1 MARNLLRS
9 KMVRIISIDGVNYIK
24 ESDIKKVAE
33 TLDGMKYVLIR
44 SQNAGVFAGYLKE
57 RTGDSVILKNARRLW
72 YWSGACSL
80 SQLAMEGTKKVSEC
94 KFPCEVDTIEILQV
108 IEIIDAT
115 QEAKDS
121 IKSVPVWETK

>member
-1 MARNLLRS
+1 
-9 KMVRIISIDGVNYIK
+9 MVKVISIDGVNYVK
-24 ESDIKKVAE
+24 ESDIKKTAE
-33 TLDGMKYVLIR
+33 TFDGMKYVLIR
-44 SQNAGVFAGYLKE
+44 TQNAGVFAGYLKE
-57 RTGDSVILKNARRLW
+57 KTGETVILKNARRLW

-94 KFPCEVDTIEILQV
+94 KFPCEVSSIELNQV

-121 IKSVPVWETK
+121 IASVPVWAQK